1 MSALFFVFLPNPSLA
16 QGLGGFDFSSFVSEI
31 EVAQDGSARI
41 TETLSGDFYEER
53 HGLFRFIPDITNDNL
68 VIRRSLRLKVR
79 DVQYNGQPV
88 EYEVNRENS
97 NQVIKI
103 GNANKLIFGPF
114 EYVITYDVGRAILF
128 GEDKDV
134 FYWNVTG
141 EDWSNEVF
149 PKVTAIVNIEGT
161 NPQQISHSCFTGP
174 TGSIESNCKFG
185 TLNNKLVAAA
195 TDPLTIRLEIPKG
208 VIKPPTKLQLYW
220 WFVIDNYG
228 LFSLILIPIVAIW
241 TFVFWLKH
249 GVDPRIKKTIIAQY
263 DPPKGLTAVET
274 GMLEKASLAPNHF
287 SSVIVDLAVRGYIII
302 KEEKG
307 VFNITKFSL
316 IRTEKVIVDLPDFY
330 KYFLENMFLN
340 KKEID
345 LSKSVGVLFT
355 KLRKELEEQVFKT
368 LIDKNL
374 QTPDSLALK
383 KKMNLLAVVT
393 PIVSMFLL
401 IIIGSANNVAGI
413 NFLFPFAAVFV
424 IGIILSLLAKAIPQR
439 TSLGTEALWEAK
451 GFRLFLNK
459 AERYRIFWQER
470 ENIFETFLP
479 YAIAFGVSKKWANAF
494 KDVGLEKPSWFQSNA
509 AVFSVSTFSSSM
521 SSFSTSAGSV
531 STPSSSGGGS
541 SGGGSGGGGGGS
553 W

>member
-1 MSALFFVFLPNPSLA
+1 
-16 QGLGGFDFSSFVSEI
+16 
-31 EVAQDGSARI
+31 
-41 TETLSGDFYEER
+41 
-53 HGLFRFIPDITNDNL
+53 
-68 VIRRSLRLKVR
+68 
-79 DVQYNGQPV
+79 
-88 EYEVNRENS
+88 
-97 NQVIKI
+97 
-103 GNANKLIFGPF
+103 
-114 EYVITYDVGRAILF
+114 
-128 GEDKDV
+128 
-134 FYWNVTG
+134 
-141 EDWSNEVF
+141 
-149 PKVTAIVNIEGT
+149 
-161 NPQQISHSCFTGP
+161 
-174 TGSIESNCKFG
+174 
-185 TLNNKLVAAA
+185 LNNKLVAAA